1 MTQFIYINLYNINFN
16 DTVYKF
22 LSIKCHNL
30 MKNDT
35 IYKNQ

>member
-1 MTQFIYINLYNINFN
+1 MTQFINFN
-16 DTVYKF
+16 DTAYKF